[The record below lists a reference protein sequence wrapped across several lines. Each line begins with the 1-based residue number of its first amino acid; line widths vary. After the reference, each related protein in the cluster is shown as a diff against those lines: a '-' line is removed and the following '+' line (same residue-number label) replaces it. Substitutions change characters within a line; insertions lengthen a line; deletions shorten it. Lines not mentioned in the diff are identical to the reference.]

1 MKRGLVNSTMS
12 DVNIEEIK
20 TPVLII
26 GAGAAGARAAIE
38 MADKGVEP
46 LVVSK
51 RDHGD
56 AHTTWARGGINAAL
70 GNLDEE
76 DSWQIH
82 AADTLDEG
90 HFINDP
96 EAVETVT
103 ENMPE
108 VAREL
113 DEWGMDFSRTP
124 DGEINQRYFGAQSYR
139 RTCFAGD
146 YTGEALL
153 DTLVAKAQDMEI
165 PYMDN
170 VYVFDLLS
178 NGEEVEAAVAY
189 DMEKEHYILFNFDEV
204 VLAAGGHT
212 SVYARHSSRDD
223 ENTGDGV
230 GLAFDA
236 GAELMDMEF
245 VQFHPTGMVGERYG
259 ADWDGRLVTEAIR
272 GEGGRLYNSEGERFM
287 EKYSPKQME
296 LDARD
301 VVARA
306 IVSEIREG
314 RGTENGGVYLDISHR
329 DEDFIKERLPR
340 MYERFNDL
348 GVNISEEPMEVAPT
362 AHYIMGGV
370 KFDARTGDTAVDNL
384 HVLGE
389 TTAGVHGANRLGGN
403 SLAETV
409 SVGKEVGG
417 YIGQSDV
424 SKPSDIPKEFEDMLE
439 ESLEERNELLNSD
452 TGEDPLELAS
462 EIRETMEEYAGIR
475 RDEESLENGLNKV
488 HELEERADNIKV
500 EGDMNSYE
508 FEVANNIHFMLTA
521 AKATFKSAIKRE
533 ESRGA
538 HYRTDHTEKSEEY
551 MKNFVVR
558 NEDSEMVVEDSSVGE
573 PSEEVKQAVSEG
585 HELDYHH
592 LE

>member
-1 MKRGLVNSTMS
+1 MT
-12 DVNIEEIK
+12 DVNVREIE
-20 TPVLII
+20 TPVLVI

-38 MADKGVEP
+38 MKEEGVEP
-46 LVVSK
+46 LVISK

-56 AHTTWARGGINAAL
+56 AHTTWARGGINSAL

-96 EAVETVT
+96 SAVETVT

-113 DEWGMDFSRTP
+113 DEWGMDFSRTSN
-124 DGEINQRYFGAQSYR
+124 GEIDQRYFGAQSYR

-153 DTLVAKAQDMEI
+153 DTLVSKAQDMEI

-170 VYVFDLLS
+170 IYVFDLLS
-178 NGEEVEAAVAY
+178 DGDTVEAAVAY
-189 DMEKEHYILFNFDEV
+189 DMEDEEYIVFNFDRA

-245 VQFHPTGMVGERYG
+245 VQFHPTGMVGKRYG
-259 ADWDGRLVTEAIR
+259 SDWDGRLVTEAVR
-272 GEGGRLYNSEGERFM
+272 GEGGRLYNSEEHRFM
-287 EKYSPKQME
+287 EDYSPKQME

-314 RGTENGGVYLDISHR
+314 RGTESGGVYLDISHK
-329 DEDFIKERLPR
+329 DEEFIKERLPR
-340 MYERFNDL
+340 MYERFDNL

-370 KFDARTGDTAVDNL
+370 KFDARTGETAVDNL

-417 YIGQSDV
+417 YIGRTDV
-424 SKPSDIPKEFEDMLE
+424 SEPSELSSDFEQIMH
-439 ESLEERNELLNSD
+439 ESIQERDELLNSE
-452 TGEDPLELAS
+452 TGEDPHELS
-462 EIRETMEEYAGIR
+462 TDIRELMEEYAGIR
-475 RDEESLENGLNKV
+475 RNEEKLREGLDEVRKV
-488 HELEERADNIKV
+488 EERAERIKV
-500 EGDMNSYE
+500 DGDMSSYD
-508 FEVANNIHFMLTA
+508 FEVANNIEFMITA
-521 AKATFKSAIKRE
+521 AKATFKSAIRRK

-538 HYRTDHTEKSEEY
+538 HYRTDYTEK
-551 MKNFVVR
+551 
-558 NEDSEMVVEDSSVGE
+558 NEDYRKNLVLTEVDDEMRAEDSTVGE
-573 PSEEVKQAVSEG
+573 PSDEVKEAVAEG